1 MIRMSHM
8 TKIYH
13 VGDEAVHALDDLS
26 LHVRP
31 HEFVAI
37 CGPSGSGKTTLM
49 NMMGCLDVPDFGS
62 YYLDGVDVL
71 TCNDRELSLIRSRK
85 IGFVFQQF
93 NLLNQMSA
101 LENVELPLIYQKCSK
116 KERLERAKEALRKV
130 GLEKRMQHSPSQL
143 SGGQQQR
150 VALARAL
157 VAAPAIIVADEPTG
171 NLDSA
176 STDEVLSL
184 LRSAVDDLGQTIIMV
199 THDHHVAQR
208 SDRVIVVRDGRI
220 AADLWKPSAEQIKQ
234 VA

>member
-62 YYLDGVDVL
+62 YYLDNVDVL
-71 TCNDRELSLIRSRK
+71 SLNDRELSLIRSRK
-85 IGFVFQQF
+85 IGFIFQQF
-93 NLLNQMSA
+93 NLLDQMSA
-101 LENVELPLIYQKCSK
+101 LENVELPLIYQKCTQ
-116 KERLERAKEALRKV
+116 KERTERAKEALSKV
-130 GLEKRMQHSPSQL
+130 GLEKRMLHKPSQL

-150 VALARAL
+150 VAIARAL
-157 VAAPAIIVADEPTG
+157 ANNAQVILADEPTG
-171 NLDSA
+171 NLDSKSGA
-176 STDEVLSL
+176 DVMALIEKLSSEGHTIVL
-184 LRSAVDDLGQTIIMV
+184 I
-199 THDHHVAQR
+199 THSPEIAKRAQR
-208 SDRVIVVRDGRI
+208 MVFVKDGKLF
-220 AADLWKPSAEQIKQ
+220 DSLEE
-234 VA
+234 VAI

>member
-62 YYLDGVDVL
+62 YYLDNVDVL
-71 TCNDRELSLIRSRK
+71 SLNDRELSLIRSRK
-85 IGFVFQQF
+85 IGFIFQQF
-93 NLLNQMSA
+93 NLLDQMSA
-101 LENVELPLIYQKCSK
+101 LENVELPLIYQKCTQ
-116 KERLERAKEALRKV
+116 KEREARAKEALSKV
-130 GLEKRMQHSPSQL
+130 GLDKRMLHKPSQL

-150 VALARAL
+150 VAIARAL
-157 VAAPAIIVADEPTG
+157 ANNAQVILADEPTG
-171 NLDSA
+171 NLDSKSGA
-176 STDEVLSL
+176 DVMALIEKLSGEGHTIVL
-184 LRSAVDDLGQTIIMV
+184 I
-199 THDHHVAQR
+199 THSPEIAKRAQR
-208 SDRVIVVRDGRI
+208 MVFVKDGKLFDTLEEVTI
-220 AADLWKPSAEQIKQ
+220 
-234 VA
+234 